1 MRTAAGPRFESLTF
15 SDNPI
20 KAMTVMCKR
29 IVSLLILVLLAAC
42 AAQKPRPTPA
52 PAPVPPPTTQPSPP
66 SITVNGL
73 EQKVIDAT
81 NAFRAQNSLTPLKPK
96 VQLIVIAQNHARNM
110 ARQDKFGDS
119 DQNGHIL
126 DGHNF
131 EYRIE
136 ASGYAFDRA
145 AENVGF
151 QRIHGDPAAAMM
163 EDWKHSPGHR
173 RNMLIPDITEIGVG
187 AAQGKSGRWYFVQ
200 VFGRPQSRAKQTMLD
215 E

>member
-1 MRTAAGPRFESLTF
+1 M
-15 SDNPI
+15 
-20 KAMTVMCKR
+20 
-29 IVSLLILVLLAAC
+29 LLGAC
-42 AAQKPRPTPA
+42 AVSKPRPT
-52 PAPVPPPTTQPSPP
+52 PAPVPPPTTQPAP
-66 SITVNGL
+66 SAITVNGL
-73 EQKVIDAT
+73 EQKIIEAT
-81 NAFRAQNSLTPLKPK
+81 NAFRSQNGLTVLKPK
-96 VQLIVIAQNHARNM
+96 VQLIVVAQNHARNM

-119 DQNGHIL
+119 DRNGHIL

-136 ASGYAFDRA
+136 ASGYSFERV

-151 QRIHGDPAAAMM
+151 QRVHGDSALAMM

-173 RNMLIPDITEIGVG
+173 RNMLTADITEIGVG

-200 VFGRPQSRAKQTMLD
+200 VFGRPPSPPKQTMLD

>member
-1 MRTAAGPRFESLTF
+1 MRLIFKQVCAVLMLT
-15 SDNPI
+15 
-20 KAMTVMCKR
+20 
-29 IVSLLILVLLAAC
+29 LVGAC
-42 AAQKPRPTPA
+42 AVQKPRPT
-52 PAPVPPPTTQPSPP
+52 PAPVPPPTTQPTPP

-81 NAFRAQNSLTPLKPK
+81 NAFRSQNGLAPLKPK

-110 ARQDKFGDS
+110 TRQDKFGDS

-136 ASGYAFDRA
+136 ASGYSFERA
-145 AENVGF
+145 AENVGY
-151 QRIHGDPAAAMM
+151 QRVHGDPAAAMM
-163 EDWKHSPGHR
+163 EDWKRSPGHR
-173 RNMLIPDITEIGVG
+173 RNMLTPNITEIGVG

-200 VFGRPQSRAKQTMLD
+200 VFGRPHAPPKQTMLED
-215 E
+215 